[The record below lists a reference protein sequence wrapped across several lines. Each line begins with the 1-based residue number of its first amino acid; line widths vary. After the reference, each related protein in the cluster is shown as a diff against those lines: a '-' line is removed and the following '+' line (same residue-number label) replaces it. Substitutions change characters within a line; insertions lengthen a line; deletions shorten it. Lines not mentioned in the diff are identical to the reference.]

1 MAWLKNLSTK
11 AKIFL
16 IVLIGF
22 VGLVFVG
29 GVFVYEKANIYE
41 DMNLMRESNN
51 YDEMVGKLE
60 KLSTKTIIIITTT
73 LLLQGVLFLMIV
85 PVIVRRLRFL
95 RDQIGLLSD
104 GDLTLSFDSSSR
116 DEIGAISSVL
126 SEMQGNIREMFDSIT
141 KIGIE
146 INIKS
151 GEFSSM
157 SDVSRLGVDSA
168 LAHILK
174 VESSM
179 FELSEGAKKIS
190 DAISEISTGAT
201 TIADHSV
208 KMADDADGAKKFGEN
223 SILLIKETSSSISKL
238 AAETEKST
246 LSVKTLGER
255 ANQIQNFVS
264 QISAIADQTNL
275 LALNAAIEAARAGEA
290 GKGFAVVA
298 EEVRKLAEESNE
310 AAKSIS
316 SLAVSTIH
324 DLDYVLETVEN
335 GAKESAQSVDK
346 ITEMEN
352 VVENIISQIKMM
364 AESTE
369 KLASVAQEQAASS
382 KEITDYARDVSERV
396 HDNSEATS
404 QIKKDLSVETEL
416 SHRIAGETE
425 KFMLLAQGL
434 LEKVSKYRVL
444 HNEELADQILAKIQA
459 HKDFSK
465 KLFSMA
471 ETCELHP
478 IQINSRH
485 CGLGILMTTSVPP
498 KGYEYWWDKIHKVHD
513 EYHKLGASI
522 IKVIEDEDKRIEVK
536 RREARELAEKGKK
549 LSEIVIKLLEDA
561 ASDIRQAK

>member
-1 MAWLKNLSTK
+1 MAWLKNLSTRV
-11 AKIFL
+11 KIFL

-22 VGLVFVG
+22 VGLIFVG

-41 DMNLMRESNN
+41 DMNLMRVNNN
-51 YDEMVGKLE
+51 YDEIVGKLE
-60 KLSTKTIIIITTT
+60 KLSSKTIIIITTT
-73 LLLQGVLFLMIV
+73 LVLQGILFLIIV
-85 PVIVRRLRFL
+85 PIIVRRLRSI

-104 GDLTLSFDSSSR
+104 GDLTLSFDSSSH

-126 SEMQGNIREMFDSIT
+126 GEMQDSIKEMFDSIT

-157 SDVSRLGVDSA
+157 SNVSRLGVDSA

-179 FELSEGAKKIS
+179 NTLSDSAKSIS
-190 DAISEISTGAT
+190 DAISEISTGAS

-208 KMADDADGAKKFGEN
+208 KMAEDADGAKKSGED
-223 SILLIKETSSSISKL
+223 SILLIKETSQSISKL
-238 AAETEKST
+238 AAETERST

-264 QISAIADQTNL
+264 QISGIADQTNL

-310 AAKSIS
+310 AAKNIS
-316 SLAVSTIH
+316 SLAVATIK

-335 GAKESAQSVDK
+335 GAQESARSVDK

-352 VVENIISQIKMM
+352 VVEKIISQVKMM

-369 KLASVAQEQAASS
+369 ELAAVAEEQAASS
-382 KEITDYARDVSERV
+382 REITLYAKDVSDRV
-396 HDNSEATS
+396 NENSEAAS
-404 QIKKDLSVETEL
+404 QIKQDLSIETEL
-416 SHRIAGETE
+416 SHKIAGETE
-425 KFMLLAQGL
+425 NFMLLAQGL
-434 LEKVSKYRVL
+434 LERISKYRVL
-444 HNEELADQILAKIQA
+444 HNEELADQMLAKIQA

-471 ETCELHP
+471 DACELQP

-485 CGLGILMTTSVPP
+485 CGLGILMTTSAPP
-498 KGYEYWWDKIHKVHD
+498 KGYEGWWDKIHKVHD

-522 IKVIEDEDKRIEVK
+522 IKVIEDKDKKIEVK
-536 RREARELAEKGKK
+536 RREAKELAEKGKG
-549 LSEIVIKLLEDA
+549 LSEVVIKLLEDA
-561 ASDIRQAK
+561 AADIRQAN